1 MSQLLKLNKY
11 EHTSY
16 RLDSSQLKYYN
27 LFFNQVKSIDN
38 QTNKVVDKEEVDS
51 LKEINNLYINLLDQ
65 IKDSSNTTYIENFDL
80 IKNLLSACE
89 INEKTKREIYF
100 NLMRYNKECYNA

>member
-27 LFFNQVKSIDN
+27 LFFNQVN
-38 QTNKVVDKEEVDS
+38 FNK
-51 LKEINNLYINLLDQ
+51 YILCITL
-65 IKDSSNTTYIENFDL
+65 
-80 IKNLLSACE
+80 
-89 INEKTKREIYF
+89 
-100 NLMRYNKECYNA
+100 